1 VTSASETPVALRG
14 EVRPLTGLR
23 IVAALWVVC
32 FHFSF
37 TPGDAYTAV
46 WAPLR
51 PLVQTG
57 ALGVDLFYVLSGF
70 VITLTYLDKLGPRPS
85 VRGAVAFWWARICRV
100 WPVYALV
107 TTVFGGWLLYKQTRV
122 TDGFLVWQTVQPQV
136 DGWAWL
142 EQLAM
147 VQLWHRPYADG
158 SSWVGPAWS
167 ISAEWAAYVCF
178 PLLALGLWRVR
189 RAPVLVTGVL
199 AVACM
204 VPFAYVCWT
213 TGNPYYSWSWLV
225 RIGCGFLAGAL
236 TCMTVRRIRVTPR
249 VESVAAAVAVLAV
262 VEILIGVWWGWWRGQ
277 GADEYGGVVV
287 LVFPVLVGAL
297 SISRRGLSRVLSTG
311 PMVHGGRISYSLYL
325 VHVAVFEVFWTYMG
339 WSPRI
344 APGSALG
351 TFLVP
356 HLLLVVLLLA
366 HLSYRYVEEPSRL
379 WLRSRGP
386 GRWSRRDR
394 TAAGV
399 LATGTRDGVP
409 GTTGQG
415 TVGVPAGAAADG
427 GGRPQREAREPHV
440 PARRSTPVP
449 DGGRGA

>member
-46 WAPLR
+46 WEPLR
-51 PLVQTG
+51 PLVHTG

-70 VITLTYLDKLGPRPS
+70 VITLTYLEKLGPRPS

-100 WPVYALV
+100 WPVYALL
-107 TTVFGGWLLYKQTRV
+107 TTLFGGWILYKSTRV
-122 TDGFLVWQTVQPQV
+122 TDGFLVWQTTQPTV
-136 DGWAWL
+136 DVWHWL

-147 VQLWHRPYADG
+147 VQLWHRPFFDG
-158 SSWVGPAWS
+158 SSWVAPAWS
-167 ISAEWAAYVCF
+167 ISAEWLAYVVF
-178 PLLALGLWRVR
+178 PLTVLLLWRVR
-189 RAPVLVTGVL
+189 RAPAVVTGLAAVL
-199 AVACM
+199 CM
-204 VPFAYVCWT
+204 VPFAYVCYS
-213 TGNPYYSWSWLV
+213 TGNPYHPYSWVL
-225 RIGCGFLAGAL
+225 RIGLGFLAGAL
-236 TCMTVRRIRVTPR
+236 TYLTVRRIRITPR
-249 VESVAAAVAVLAV
+249 VEQVAALLAVLAV
-262 VEILIGVWWGWWRGQ
+262 LEVLIGLWWGWWRGQ
-277 GADEYGGVVV
+277 GQAEYGGIVV
-287 LVFPVLVGAL
+287 LLFPVLVGSLAV
-297 SISRRGLSRVLSTG
+297 SRRGLSRVLSTG

-325 VHVAVFEVFWTYMG
+325 VHVPVFEIFWTYMG

-351 TFLVP
+351 TLLVP
-356 HLLLVVLLLA
+356 HVLLLA
-366 HLSYRYVEEPSRL
+366 VLLAHLAYRYVEEPSRL

-399 LATGTRDGVP
+399 LATGTREGAP
-409 GTTGQG
+409 GTTEPG
-415 TVGVPAGAAADG
+415 TVGVPVAAADG
-427 GGRPQREAREPHV
+427 GDQAQRGAPEPHA
-440 PARRSTPVP
+440 PARRTAPVP